1 MQKII
6 YINIIYVDF
15 YIITQKID
23 ALSKASVIYIF

>member
-15 YIITQKID
+15 YIITQKD
-23 ALSKASVIYIF
+23 RRPV